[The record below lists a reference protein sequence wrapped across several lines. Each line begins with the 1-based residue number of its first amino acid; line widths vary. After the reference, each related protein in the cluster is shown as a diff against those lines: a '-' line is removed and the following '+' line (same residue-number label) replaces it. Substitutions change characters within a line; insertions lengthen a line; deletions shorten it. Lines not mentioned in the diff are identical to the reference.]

1 MEVIGVAALVG
12 LRAFY
17 CGHERVRDGR
27 VVVGGG
33 VVVRGR
39 GAVEGDGEAE
49 VEGLELEA
57 WGVRAVSGAGDA
69 LRGFAEAVEKRR
81 EGALPVELSGLRV
94 VCIAEE
100 VASGDAEVVGRRV
113 REIGNLAEQ
122 CVGPG
127 VVVSFGDLK
136 GFVSDDE
143 EGGGEGQSLRG
154 VVGELA
160 KLLQVHYD
168 KFWLMGA
175 AASYDNYLNLVGKF
189 PSIEKDWDLQLL
201 PITLIC

>member
-1 MEVIGVAALVG
+1 M
-12 LRAFY
+12 
-17 CGHERVRDGR
+17 
-27 VVVGGG
+27 
-33 VVVRGR
+33 
-39 GAVEGDGEAE
+39 
-49 VEGLELEA
+49 
-57 WGVRAVSGAGDA
+57 
-69 LRGFAEAVEKRR
+69 
-81 EGALPVELSGLRV
+81 
-94 VCIAEE
+94 
-100 VASGDAEVVGRRV
+100 
-113 REIGNLAEQ
+113 
-122 CVGPG
+122 GPG

-175 AASYDNYLNLVGKF
+175 AASYDNYLNFVGKF